1 MHLII
6 GLGNPGKKYY
16 ENRHNAGQLALNE
29 IILEYKL
36 NKITSKLPAT
46 IYKGEIANQKVLAMH
61 PKTYM
66 NECGSACKAVADFYK
81 IDSHNIVVLQD
92 DLDMALGKVRI
103 KIVGGNGGHNGIK
116 SIDSF
121 IKQDYV
127 KIKIGI
133 GHPDKSK
140 QAVDSYVL
148 SDFTADEMPII
159 QRAFKN
165 IVQYFECIVEGQLE
179 KFGSII
185 NNAGNTNG
193 I

>member
-1 MHLII
+1 MHLIV

-29 IILEYKL
+29 IIFEYKF

-46 IYKGEIANQKVLAMH
+46 VYKGEIANQKVIAMH
-61 PKTYM
+61 PKLFM
-66 NECGSACKAVADFYK
+66 NECGSACKAVTDFYK
-81 IDSHNIVVLQD
+81 IEHNNVIVLQD

-103 KIVGGNGGHNGIK
+103 KIGGGNGGHNGIK

-121 IKQDYV
+121 IKQVYV
-127 KIKIGI
+127 KVKIGI
-133 GHPDKSK
+133 DHPEKGK
-140 QAVDSYVL
+140 QAVESYVL
-148 SDFTADEMPII
+148 SDFTSDEMPIM

-165 IVQYFECIVEGQLE
+165 IAKDFGYVLEGQKE

-185 NNAGNTNG
+185 NNVGNTNG